1 MLSMTALLAIGLG
14 LYAYAEAMN
23 SIQDVVGRG
32 DPLHVSTEIPV
43 GRGVFTVEIADRAE
57 GAQVN
62 ARVVGP
68 YNIEAASAVIDT
80 PTHRGEFVV
89 RERYSH
95 PCTPEGLVCPQAFI
109 IGDQHEFTLIVESNS
124 AYSTNVVAML
134 GSSGLG
140 DFRTGLGNAALY
152 VLAVGAV
159 GMAASAADVVIR
171 RRRHV

>member
-1 MLSMTALLAIGLG
+1 MLSMTALLAAGLG
-14 LYAYAEAMN
+14 LYAYAETIIWVRDAVK
-23 SIQDVVGRG
+23 QG
-32 DPLHVSTEIPV
+32 DPLYASAEIPV
-43 GRGVFTVEIADRAE
+43 GRGVFTVKIADRAE

-80 PTHRGEFVV
+80 PTHKGEFAV

-95 PCTPEGLVCPQAFI
+95 PCSPEGLVCPQAFI

-140 DFRTGLGNAALY
+140 DFRTGLGDAALY

-159 GMAASAADVVIR
+159 GMAASTADIVIR